1 MTTPHP
7 LESVFNIEPGTT
19 PMSVASAQVS
29 NEILDPSTG
38 EVIERKV
45 EGATQAEIDKEERIE
60 DLKIDGQIDSI
71 HGAALSA
78 FEAQHRLSQEVDPK
92 FSARNAE
99 VAAQYLKIALDA
111 VGTRVDSKYKRAKVR
126 LSQNDGPRQVQNNLI
141 VADRNSLLQD
151 LFDKSNKVIEV
162 VKNDSAGT
170 AP

>member
-7 LESVFNIEPGTT
+7 LESVFNIEAGTT
-19 PMSVASAQVS
+19 PLSVASAQVS
-29 NEILDPSTG
+29 NEMLDPSTG
-38 EVIERKV
+38 EIIERK
-45 EGATQAEIDKEERIE
+45 IDGVSDADIEKEERIE

-71 HGAALSA
+71 HGAALNA

-111 VGTRVDSKYKRAKVR
+111 VGTRVDTKYKRAKVR
-126 LSQNDGPRQVQNNLI
+126 LSQNEGPRQVQNNLI

-162 VKNDSAGT
+162 VKNDSAGI